1 MYVHL
6 GHFPFKHEITLK
18 YELFLDNPIKIRY
31 RKIFND
37 KQVNCDTSS
46 APPIK
51 KKKVKERT
59 IKEVLDFV
67 QRWRK
72 LY

>member
-6 GHFPFKHEITLK
+6 GHYPFKQEITLK

-31 RKIFND
+31 RKILND
-37 KQVNCDTSS
+37 KQTSPDNNS
-46 APPIK
+46 APPLK

-59 IKEVLDFV
+59 IK
-67 QRWRK
+67 
-72 LY
+72 